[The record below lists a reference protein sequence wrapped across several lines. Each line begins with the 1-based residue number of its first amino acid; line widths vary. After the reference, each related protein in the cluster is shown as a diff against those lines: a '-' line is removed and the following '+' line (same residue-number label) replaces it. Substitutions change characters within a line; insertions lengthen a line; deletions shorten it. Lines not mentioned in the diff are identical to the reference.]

1 MARSRGLGPGTIL
14 ACFGKSIVVFLDPF
28 GSLLHC
34 VLSWVP
40 SFEGR
45 FGNLELL
52 IELLL
57 YLWLSI
63 FWVLLPRY
71 RESIFGQ
78 FRLILV
84 GPFGFHDKLQSYL
97 QFSGVSSNFLVL

>member
-1 MARSRGLGPGTIL
+1 MEPWIRSSWHVPGGLGPGTIL
-14 ACFGKSIVVFLDPF
+14 ACFGKSIVVLFDPF
-28 GSLLHC
+28 GSLLHY

-57 YLWLSI
+57 
-63 FWVLLPRY
+63 
-71 RESIFGQ
+71 
-78 FRLILV
+78 
-84 GPFGFHDKLQSYL
+84 
-97 QFSGVSSNFLVL
+97 

>member
-1 MARSRGLGPGTIL
+1 MVAHKALLMELWIWSSWRVPGGLGPGTIL
-14 ACFGKSIVVFLDPF
+14 ACFDKSIVVFFDPF
-28 GSLLHC
+28 GSLLHY

-57 YLWLSI
+57 
-63 FWVLLPRY
+63 
-71 RESIFGQ
+71 
-78 FRLILV
+78 
-84 GPFGFHDKLQSYL
+84 
-97 QFSGVSSNFLVL
+97 

>member
-1 MARSRGLGPGTIL
+1 MELWIWSPWHVAIGLRPGTIL
-14 ACFGKSIVVFLDPF
+14 AGFGKSIVVFFDPF
-28 GSLLHC
+28 GSLLHY

-57 YLWLSI
+57 
-63 FWVLLPRY
+63 
-71 RESIFGQ
+71 
-78 FRLILV
+78 
-84 GPFGFHDKLQSYL
+84 
-97 QFSGVSSNFLVL
+97 